1 MALCRPTWWFNR
13 QLIERERVSSISLK
27 YIMSFLIVTGGLTF
41 STSAQKRG
49 TKPPV
54 KVDTLKLND
63 DDDNLVTGSVMRE
76 GKMLSYCI
84 NISDAATETR
94 NSILLKNLNTVEA
107 RIDKKLEIL
116 AIQMEE
122 LKSWTMRR
130 EKFLKTGNESI
141 VNIFQSMRADA
152 AALQLTELGPVL
164 AASIILKLE
173 PKKSSAILTEMK
185 PADAAK
191 VATVLTSAVE
201 ADESK

>member
-1 MALCRPTWWFNR
+1 M
-13 QLIERERVSSISLK
+13 I
-27 YIMSFLIVTGGLTF
+27 FLVVAGGLTL
-41 STSAQKRG
+41 STSAQERG
-49 TKPPV
+49 TKLPE

-94 NSILLKNLNTVEA
+94 NSILLKNLNRIEA
-107 RIDKKLEIL
+107 RIDKKLKIL
-116 AIQMEE
+116 AVQMEE
-122 LKSWTMRR
+122 LQSWTMRR

-152 AALQLTELGPVL
+152 AALQLTELGPTL

-201 ADESK
+201 VDETN